1 MPTENELETMTEDE
15 FEAIVLEIEELGLQG
30 VLDKYAPLDT
40 DFGRMVRAVYAQNPL
55 LEQLMTQGRKCQ

>member
-1 MPTENELETMTEDE
+1 MQTNNKLEAMTEAEFETML
-15 FEAIVLEIEELGLQG
+15 LEIEELGLQG

>member
-1 MPTENELETMTEDE
+1 MQTNNKLEAMTEAEFETML
-15 FEAIVLEIEELGLQG
+15 LEIEELGLQG

-55 LEQLMTQGRKCQ
+55 LEQLMMRGRKCQ